1 MIGIR
6 LYNSFHMRKLSISI
20 YVLTVFV
27 VVSGLG
33 FSKVYAEGSVNSKGE
48 ITGFSPPMPIKMLRY
63 NSSVARTE
71 LRRRG
76 LKVGFSSDGKII
88 MSTGEGS
95 TFLEAFCRGVGSQA
109 IMVSE
114 KTQNS
119 SKTIISSK
127 KTQNKGNNDTQRE
140 VILKRAKKAEE
151 EAKKLLQFNPVNI
164 KISSKSNAEFRSKY
178 KVVVSERLDEKSN
191 LKRIS
196 ITGKQIKLKCE
207 QRRRGKNWKKSFKVR
222 GLNVDISEVI
232 RDFNDSKAGLIDY
245 FMEKKNNNEIKFSII
260 LSTKLKYWK

>member
-6 LYNSFHMRKLSISI
+6 LYNSFYMRKISISI

-33 FSKVYAEGSVNSKGE
+33 FSKVYAQGNVNSKDE
-48 ITGFSPPMPIKMLRY
+48 ITGFSPLKNFIN
-63 NSSVARTE
+63 NSSLARTE

-76 LKVGFSSDGKII
+76 QKVGFSSDGKFIS
-88 MSTGEGS
+88 STGEGS
-95 TFLEAFCRGVGSQA
+95 TFLQAFCRGVGSQA
-109 IMVSE
+109 IRVSD
-114 KTQNS
+114 KTKIS
-119 SKTIISSK
+119 SATIILSK

-140 VILKRAKKAEE
+140 AILKRAKKVERE
-151 EAKKLLQFNPVNI
+151 TKKLLQFNPVTI
-164 KISSKSNAEFRSKY
+164 ISSKYNAEFRSKY
-178 KVVVSERLDEKSN
+178 KVVVLERLDEKSE

-232 RDFNDSKAGLIDY
+232 RDFNDEKAGSISS

-260 LSTKLKYWK
+260 LITKLKYWK

>member
-6 LYNSFHMRKLSISI
+6 LYNSFYMRKISISI

-63 NSSVARTE
+63 NSSAARTE

-88 MSTGEGS
+88 RSTGEGS
-95 TFLEAFCRGVGSQA
+95 TFLEAFRRGVGSQA
-109 IMVSE
+109 IMVPE
-114 KTQNS
+114 
-119 SKTIISSK
+119 

-140 VILKRAKKAEE
+140 AILKRTKKSER
-151 EAKKLLQFNPVNI
+151 EAKKLLQFNPFSI
-164 KISSKSNAEFRSKY
+164 KISSKS
-178 KVVVSERLDEKSN
+178 
-191 LKRIS
+191 
-196 ITGKQIKLKCE
+196 
-207 QRRRGKNWKKSFKVR
+207 SFK
-222 GLNVDISEVI
+222 I
-232 RDFNDSKAGLIDY
+232 
-245 FMEKKNNNEIKFSII
+245 
-260 LSTKLKYWK
+260 